1 MQTAV
6 TTLVIKDI
14 HADCRLLKIMP
25 NYYLK
30 DKKRKTMYVKILQS
44 FVRH

>member
-1 MQTAV
+1 MQTAG
-6 TTLVIKDI
+6 TTSVIKDI
-14 HADCRLLKIMP
+14 HVDCRLLKVMP

-30 DKKRKTMYVKILQS
+30 DKKEKTMYVKILQS